1 MPIENYSEYLALPP
15 PMKGRA
21 DVHVHTKYSG
31 LTRIEFLKVPDSV
44 SEPREVVKVAERKGL
59 NVLCVT
65 DHNSLR
71 GALKAREIPSKV
83 EVVLGEEILTPGGEI
98 LGLFLQEAVPPGL
111 SPEET
116 IDRIHAQGGVA
127 VAPHPFS
134 SRCKCLGSAV
144 SRLDLDGIEVLNSM
158 HIDGYSNAFAK
169 QAFSSSEMAM
179 LGGSDAH
186 HYSMVGNAYT
196 TFEGTS
202 GEELRKAI
210 IKGTTDSGGA
220 QTPLREIV
228 WMIATLT
235 AHVDWALGRSLLGL
249 ESGDDA
255 EWIQALR
262 EMRPS
267 TRAAAF
273 IWGTA
278 FLAPPFQVLAGIV
291 GAVVHESMS
300 KSRVSVVAEDMGA
313 PVSSVGK

>member
-1 MPIENYSEYLALPP
+1 MENYSEYLALPP

-44 SEPREVVKVAERKGL
+44 SEPADIVGVAERKGL
-59 NVLCVT
+59 DVLCIT

-71 GALKAREIPSKV
+71 GALKAREVRSEV
-83 EVVLGEEILTPGGEI
+83 EVVMGEEILTPGGEI
-98 LGLFLQEAVPPGL
+98 LGLFLQEPVRPGL
-111 SPEET
+111 PPEET

-134 SRCKCLGSAV
+134 SRCKCLGNAV
-144 SRLDLDGIEVLNSM
+144 SQLDLDGIEVLNSM
-158 HIDGYSNAFAK
+158 HIDGYSNAYAQ
-169 QAFSSSEMAM
+169 QAFSSSDMAK

-186 HYSMVGNAYT
+186 HHAMVGNAYT
-196 TFEGTS
+196 TFEGTT

-210 IKGTTDSGGA
+210 LKGTTDSGGG
-220 QTPLREIV
+220 QTPLRQMV
-228 WMIATLT
+228 WMISTLT
-235 AHVDWALGRSLLGL
+235 AHVDWAMARSLLGFPA
-249 ESGDDA
+249 EDDT
-255 EWIQALR
+255 EWLQSLR
-262 EMRPS
+262 GMKLS

-273 IWGTA
+273 VWGTA

-300 KSRVSVVAEDMGA
+300 KSRASVVSEDLVA
-313 PVSSVGK
+313 PVGSVGK

>member
-1 MPIENYSEYLALPP
+1 MR
-15 PMKGRA
+15 GRA

-44 SEPREVVKVAERKGL
+44 SEPADVVKVAAKKGL
-59 NVLCVT
+59 DVLCIT

-71 GALKAREIPSKV
+71 GALKAKEIPSNV
-83 EVVLGEEILTPGGEI
+83 EIVLGEEILTPGGEI
-98 LGLFLQEAVPPGL
+98 LGLFLQETVPPGL

-134 SRCKCLGSAV
+134 SRCKCLGAAV

-169 QAFSSSEMAM
+169 HAFSGSDMAK

-196 TFEGTS
+196 TFEGTT

-210 IKGTTDSGGA
+210 INGKTDFGGV
-220 QTPLREIV
+220 QTPLREVV
-228 WMIATLT
+228 WMITTLT
-235 AHVDWALGRSLLGL
+235 AHVDYALGRSLLGL
-249 ESGDDA
+249 EFEDDA
-255 EWIQALR
+255 EWIQSLR
-262 EMRPS
+262 DMKFS
-267 TRAAAF
+267 TRAMAML
-273 IWGTA
+273 WGTA

-300 KSRVSVVAEDMGA
+300 KSRVSVVAEDLAA
-313 PVSSVGK
+313 PVGSVGK